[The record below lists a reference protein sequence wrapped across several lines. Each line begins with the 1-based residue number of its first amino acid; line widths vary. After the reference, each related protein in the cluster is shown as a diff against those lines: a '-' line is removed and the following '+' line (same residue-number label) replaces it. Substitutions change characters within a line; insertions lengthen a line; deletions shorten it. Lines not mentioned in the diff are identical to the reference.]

1 MRSAG
6 IDTFYQVKYEPSS
19 ERFWSKLRLAGPAD
33 VTYFCDSIKHSNY
46 FMPQQVLSQTGPGGG
61 GWVIHNQQLQVV
73 TRNEALWGAGAI
85 FAVGDCILGSVGRQ
99 QDKYILEPAPKT
111 AYPAEQQALHA
122 SRNVM
127 ALDWHWHGQEFRK
140 CPPLGPGCLNP
151 CFPRKPMPTWY
162 PWGAGIFAVSLGPSD
177 GCIITGGTHE
187 GSQQMNMGRLAFVG
201 LAAAV
206 QKELIET
213 TKVAQG
219 RGSHSMASLIWY
231 TIHHWPVNL
240 WGKGRLLT

>member
-1 MRSAG
+1 
-6 IDTFYQVKYEPSS
+6 
-19 ERFWSKLRLAGPAD
+19 
-33 VTYFCDSIKHSNY
+33 
-46 FMPQQVLSQTGPGGG
+46 
-61 GWVIHNQQLQVV
+61 
-73 TRNEALWGAGAI
+73 
-85 FAVGDCILGSVGRQ
+85 
-99 QDKYILEPAPKT
+99 
-111 AYPAEQQALHA
+111 
-122 SRNVM
+122 
-127 ALDWHWHGQEFRK
+127 
-140 CPPLGPGCLNP
+140 
-151 CFPRKPMPTWY
+151 MPTWY